1 MLLFDSLLRLPTVV
15 GLLFFAVLLLRDE
28 ERSLKTLIAAALAIS
43 LSALFLSNAPAAL
56 ALPYQPWIAAKVL
69 AVPNLALLWWFGWSL
84 LDDDFK
90 LGLPE
95 WAGFALL
102 CATNFPLLPEK
113 IGFDTGWGI
122 FMFDALGFAVPVH
135 LAFLAFTGWRDDLIQ
150 QRRYFRIALLVWL
163 VVALSIILLMERYSI
178 PEPTLS
184 LVRMGLTF
192 PAVWMIIFVSTQ
204 MRPSVSLMSPS
215 RPIKKPPAP
224 NSVRSAALERLLHA
238 IESDKVY
245 LDATLTIT
253 ALSKTCGVT
262 EYQMRKLINEH
273 LGFANFSEFLNTY
286 RIDEATHQLIHSEQS
301 ITSIALSCGFQ
312 TLSTF
317 NRAFQKIQG
326 QTPTYYRQAASR
338 SDI

>member
-1 MLLFDSLLRLPTVV
+1 MLLFDTLLRLPTVV
-15 GLLFFAVLLLRDE
+15 GLLFFTVLILRDE
-28 ERSLKTLIAAALAIS
+28 ERSLQTLIAVSFAIS
-43 LSALFLSNAPAAL
+43 LSALLLSNAPAAL
-56 ALPYQPWIAAKVL
+56 ALPHKSWIAAKVL
-69 AVPNLALLWWFGWSL
+69 AVPNLALLWWFGRSL

-90 LGLPE
+90 LGLLE
-95 WAGFALL
+95 WAGFVLL
-102 CATNFPLLPEK
+102 CMSNLPHLPEK
-113 IGFDTGWGI
+113 IGFGTGWGI

-135 LAFLAFTGWRDDLIQ
+135 LAFLAITGWRDDLIQ
-150 QRRYFRIALLVWL
+150 QRRHFRIALLVWL
-163 VVALSIILLMERYSI
+163 VVALSIILLMEHRSG
-178 PEPTLS
+178 PEPILS

-192 PAVWMIIFVSTQ
+192 PAVWLVILVSTQ
-204 MRPSVSLMSPS
+204 MHPSASLMSPS

-224 NSVRSAALERLLHA
+224 NSVRSAALKRLLHA

-245 LDATLTIT
+245 LDATLTII

-286 RIDEATHQLIHSEQS
+286 RIDEAKYQLIHSEQP

-317 NRAFQKIQG
+317 NRAFQKIQE
-326 QTPTYYRQAASR
+326 QTPTDYRQAACK
-338 SDI
+338 SDF